1 MFLGP
6 YPRNEDLDDTVPAE
20 CVCVTCNHQLPAC
33 LAALPACPWSWCSI
47 SVVSVAG
54 TTPGPGH
61 TTGHFSCSS
70 KLLFPAGCYKVTEN
84 ASPSCFGFPLGWEK
98 PSTGGKVLISI
109 LLARE
114 FSLLGAKEK
123 SQRVD
128 VLHVILA
135 ATAII
140 ACCRPVTSG
149 TFNQGAECAATFNL
163 LVSKTCGANVMQI
176 GGSFESRVF
185 LYKIYP

>member
-20 CVCVTCNHQLPAC
+20 CICVTCNHQLPAC

-54 TTPGPGH
+54 TTPGPGR

-163 LVSKTCGANVMQI
+163 LVSKTCGTNVMQI
-176 GGSFESRVF
+176 G
-185 LYKIYP
+185 